1 MKIYFFKLSQN
12 SIIIEYF
19 PRIKK
24 NDGDKIN
31 IKFLFLTKSL
41 NGHDEAVFIWNWNK
55 VQLHVTV
62 QIGIQ
67 KDPKPPGT
75 DKISNVYK

>member
-1 MKIYFFKLSQN
+1 MNNFYRFDKKKYLLFLLCYITINKTIIYLYISISVNIYPFGKQLKMKIYFFKLSQN

-31 IKFLFLTKSL
+31 IKFF
-41 NGHDEAVFIWNWNK
+41 F
-55 VQLHVTV
+55 
-62 QIGIQ
+62 
-67 KDPKPPGT
+67 
-75 DKISNVYK
+75 

>member
-24 NDGDKIN
+24 NDVDK
-31 IKFLFLTKSL
+31 TKSL